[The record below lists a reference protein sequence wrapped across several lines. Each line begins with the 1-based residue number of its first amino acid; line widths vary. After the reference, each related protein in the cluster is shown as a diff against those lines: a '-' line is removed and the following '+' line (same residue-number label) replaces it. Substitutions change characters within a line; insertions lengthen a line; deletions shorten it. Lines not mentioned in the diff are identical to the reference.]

1 MTNKVLGS
9 ENTQYGF
16 YGTINNYNSTEE
28 TEIKWAEA
36 FTTLLEL
43 SNLTPV
49 EIRTYLDSR
58 SGRKLADCC
67 NDTGNDVKS
76 KILKEYFKWIEDD
89 LFECRVKELQNP
101 NKLLFGTVMHD
112 DIKNQDVVILYQ
124 GTKKY
129 RQDVYFKVID
139 KNENIYITRMDFLT
153 PIE

>member
-1 MTNKVLGS
+1 MTNKVLVS

-43 SNLTPV
+43 SNLTPA

-67 NDTGNDVKS
+67 NDTDNDVKS
-76 KILKEYFKWIEDD
+76 EILKEYFKWIEDD

-139 KNENIYITRMDFLT
+139 KNENTYITRMDFLT
-153 PIE
+153 PLK